1 MTSPTGPQTSVCMR
15 IHKEPTNKPRRLA
28 APSGV
33 GRVEFATRSSA
44 LNPHTL
50 AGFSR
55 ILGNMYLSPF
65 TSPRHRPR
73 AGVHP
78 VLLHPVGGEGPRRG
92 DEGATRAACLVSHPD
107 QPPGPFAL
115 TSTLSHSHPG
125 SASRKSFGGRGGD
138 ARRCRWVSR
147 RSSSPTDARSVE
159 SGAPAGQ
166 AWRLPCGSPSNM
178 DRPTPLRP
186 QPKTPTRKG
195 PSTGWRERGPP
206 CPLRWTWIK
215 RKRIVGQPGIMDRQE
230 TDPVKIGSLRAND
243 MHPDHVLKGHS
254 WIAQGSSAALP
265 WVAFQCRQSALKGL
279 A

>member
-1 MTSPTGPQTSVCMR
+1 MLPRAVIPQGDPEDRT
-15 IHKEPTNKPRRLA
+15 RR
-28 APSGV
+28 
-33 GRVEFATRSSA
+33 SA
-44 LNPHTL
+44 
-50 AGFSR
+50 R
-55 ILGNMYLSPF
+55 
-65 TSPRHRPR
+65 RHRQGCLGISFGPLGWGDPADGVSFE
-73 AGVHP
+73 AGAA
-78 VLLHPVGGEGPRRG
+78 LR
-92 DEGATRAACLVSHPD
+92 TRTH
-107 QPPGPFAL
+107 FAL
-115 TSTLSHSHPG
+115 TPALSHSHPG
-125 SASRKSFGGRGGD
+125 SAFQQSFRGRGGD

-186 QPKTPTRKG
+186 QPKTSVRED

-215 RKRIVGQPGIMDRQE
+215 RTRIVGQPGIMDRQE